1 MTSSSR
7 NNASATRGRGPGK
20 PFPPGN
26 PGRPKGARHKATLAA
41 EALLDGDAE
50 GLTRK
55 CVEMA
60 LGGDSTALRLA
71 MERIVPPRR
80 ERPVNFEIPPL
91 KSAEDAAV
99 AMAAITEAVA
109 AGELLLGEAESASAL
124 VERFVRTIEAG
135 EFEKRLRA
143 LEATAAGKR

>member
-1 MTSSSR
+1 M
-7 NNASATRGRGPGK
+7 
-20 PFPPGN
+20 PFAKGESGN
-26 PGRPKGARHKATLAA
+26 RAGRPPGARHKATLAA
-41 EALLDGDAE
+41 EALLDGESEA
-50 GLTRK
+50 LTRK
-55 CVEMA
+55 AVEAA
-60 LGGDSTALRLA
+60 LGGDMAALRLCLD
-71 MERIVPPRR
+71 RIVPPRR
-80 ERPVNFEIPPL
+80 ERPVNFRIPPL

-143 LEATAAGKR
+143 LEAAATGKR